1 MYTGGIARDHA
12 KNEWGGLHFLG
23 AGRLWI
29 EKGLFPQKARKG
41 AAVLAAK
48 APLGIAMCYFV
59 EDWNSRLVDLKFGHY
74 TKRIVRLV
82 SGPHR
87 RGPKTR
93 ARGLARGTIYRVPTG
108 SLRT

>member
-1 MYTGGIARDHA
+1 MDR
-12 KNEWGGLHFLG
+12 
-23 AGRLWI
+23 
-29 EKGLFPQKARKG
+29 KGLFPQKARKG